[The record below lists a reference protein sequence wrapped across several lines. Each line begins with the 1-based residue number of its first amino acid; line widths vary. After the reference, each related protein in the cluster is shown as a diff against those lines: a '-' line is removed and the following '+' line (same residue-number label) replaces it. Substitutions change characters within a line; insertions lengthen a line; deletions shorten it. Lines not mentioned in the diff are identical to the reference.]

1 MGVAPTFA
9 AVVFGCSFFFGLEDC
24 FFDWLLVSGH
34 CLVDWD
40 PAPRWEE
47 LQPNGKALAGAQ
59 DEWHIHAVC

>member
-24 FFDWLLVSGH
+24 SLIGCWLLVTVLLIGT
-34 CLVDWD
+34 LLRD
-40 PAPRWEE
+40 WEE